1 MLPSSLTHRPNLSS
15 APRCGYPLVAAD
27 LASSGGG
34 WPLMDLGRWGAT
46 VAADLASGN
55 ATTTAAVSGDDD
67 HGEMGIW
74 GCRPDEATRG
84 APTPPMRGF
93 CSWLRSSRAQ
103 ARRLTRFFCW
113 LGFALRNH
121 CTGCQLGSARLRR
134 GAVRPQARVERCT
147 WPNESRYM
155 QVVNWTLVI
164 KLGA

>member
-1 MLPSSLTHRPNLSS
+1 MGFDPAAPWLPRPPTGPELR
-15 APRCGYPLVAAD
+15 AQVRLPLVAAD

-55 ATTTAAVSGDDD
+55 VTTTAAVSGDDD

-93 CSWLRSSRAQ
+93 CSWLRGSRAQ

-113 LGFALRNH
+113 LGFAL
-121 CTGCQLGSARLRR
+121 
-134 GAVRPQARVERCT
+134 
-147 WPNESRYM
+147 
-155 QVVNWTLVI
+155 
-164 KLGA
+164 